1 MNLNLN
7 NFSIASLKNTFDEV
21 RAQVYPKNETERKVL
36 IFLLIKNQNKFNIV
50 ALFYIYF
57 S

>member
-36 IFLLIKNQNKFNIV
+36 IFLLIKNQNKFNIF
-50 ALFYIYF
+50 ALF
-57 S
+57 

>member
-36 IFLLIKNQNKFNIV
+36 IFFLKLTIKNKF
-50 ALFYIYF
+50 
-57 S
+57 